1 MYKMKSPTN
10 TPLEQ
15 LSTIKQMMEQSSRF
29 VSLSGWSGIIAGSI
43 ALAGSYAANIVL
55 HAASSKQDVIQQLWL
70 IGGLVF
76 IIAFTASFLFTYR
89 ASQKRGIPIW
99 GHAAKRL
106 LWNTF
111 LPIMIGGFVILKL
124 VDLEMYSLVAAV
136 SLLFYGLGLVN
147 GSKFTLGEVR
157 FLGYGQLLL
166 GLFDLAVPG
175 YSLWCWAIG
184 FGVLHI
190 IYGILMW
197 LRYDRLST
205 SQTNVA

>member
-1 MYKMKSPTN
+1 MESSSN

-15 LSTIKQMMEQSSRF
+15 LSAIKQMMEQSSRF
-29 VSLSGWSGIIAGSI
+29 VSLSGWSGIVAGSL
-43 ALAGSYAANIVL
+43 ALAGAYVANLVL
-55 HAASSKQDVIQQLWL
+55 HSASYKQDMIHQLWL

-76 IIAFTASFLFTYR
+76 VAAFTASFLFTYR
-89 ASQKRGIPIW
+89 TSQKRGIPIW

-111 LPIMIGGFVILKL
+111 LPIAIGGIFILKL

-157 FLGYGQLLL
+157 FLGYGELLL

-190 IYGILMW
+190 IYGIIMW
-197 LRYDRLST
+197 SRYDRVSPA
-205 SQTNVA
+205 QINAA